1 MLSDL
6 TPKSQRQASLWHM
19 DADELPQQRSERLVG
34 VLDEINRRFGRG
46 TLKIGSMGTAPA
58 WTMKRERVSPRYT
71 TRWGDIPKVLA
82 R

>member
-1 MLSDL
+1 MVSDL
-6 TPKSQRQASLWHM
+6 TPNSQRQASLWDM
-19 DADELPQQRSERLVG
+19 DADEWLRQRSERLVE